1 MFRRNDKPNLEHVS
15 RLHTEIRKGRD
26 AFTRQLSDVS
36 GNAPQAHTDGS
47 RRRTGKL
54 YEVCTAYGAPIGRA

>member
-1 MFRRNDKPNLEHVS
+1 MSVPVS
-15 RLHTEIRKGRD
+15 PSRSEVEGPDGRD

-36 GNAPQAHTDGS
+36 GNAPQAHTNGS

-54 YEVCTAYGAPIGRA
+54 YEVFTAYGAPIGRA